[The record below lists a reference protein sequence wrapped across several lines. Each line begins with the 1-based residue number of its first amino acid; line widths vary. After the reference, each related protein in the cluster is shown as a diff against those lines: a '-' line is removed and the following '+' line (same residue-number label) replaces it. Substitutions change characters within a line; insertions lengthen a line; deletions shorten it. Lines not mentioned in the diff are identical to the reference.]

1 MADARTLTGFRQD
14 RQGTY
19 IEKDPYAVLDYS
31 LDWHNWMPSGEHID
45 SISVSAETISGDAA
59 PLTIDSTTNTNY
71 IVTAIIS
78 GGTVGNIYNVEYRIV
93 TDGTPAKQ
101 DSRNFRIKVVEREL

>member
-1 MADARTLTGFRQD
+1 MSTLTGFRQD

-31 LDWHNWMPSGEHID
+31 LDWTNWMPTGEVISTI
-45 SISVSAETISGDAA
+45 SITAETISGDAA
-59 PLTIDSTTNTNY
+59 PLTIDSTTNTDY
-71 IVTAIIS
+71 IATAYIS

-93 TDGTPAKQ
+93 TDNSKQ

>member
-1 MADARTLTGFRQD
+1 MADLTGFKQD

-19 IEKDPYAVLDYS
+19 IEKDPYSVLDYT
-31 LDWHNWMPSGEHID
+31 LAWADWMPSSTVISSITVTAQAITGDTAALVID
-45 SISVSAETISGDAA
+45 SSTN
-59 PLTIDSTTNTNY
+59 TTTN
-71 IVTAIIS
+71 VTATIS

-93 TDGTPAKQ
+93 TDTSLR

>member
-1 MADARTLTGFRQD
+1 MATLTGFQQD

-31 LDWHNWMPSGEHID
+31 LDWTNWLPSGEV
-45 SISVSAETISGDAA
+45 ISAITVTAETISGDAA
-59 PLTIDSTTNTNY
+59 PLTIDSSTNTDTL
-71 IVTAIIS
+71 VTAYVS
-78 GGTVGNIYNVEYRIV
+78 GGTAGNIYNVEYKIT
-93 TDGTPAKQ
+93 TDNAKK